1 MSNLNST
8 QRSGNPGSLSVLPQ
22 HGRASALVGA
32 LGRALDREC
41 RRVIDWDDEREAR
54 RARRVLVRL

>member
-1 MSNLNST
+1 
-8 QRSGNPGSLSVLPQ
+8 
-22 HGRASALVGA
+22 VGA

-41 RRVIDWDDEREAR
+41 RRAIDWDDEREAR